1 MAVYFTADLHF
12 NHAVVINFDKSPFA
26 DVDEMNRSMVEYW
39 NAKVTGKDEVYILG
53 DFSMSKKILWNLLRS

>member
-12 NHAVVINFDKSPFA
+12 NHAGVINFDDRPYA
-26 DVDEMNRSMVEYW
+26 YVDEMNRSMVEDW